1 MALPL
6 LAALTMLSA
15 PLIQE
20 SVVPAPPRGSL
31 PRPMANTPIMQVNQN
46 RQPVGTR
53 NGATLTL
60 SLDIVEAGF
69 QAEGD
74 HDPVVRALAFAE
86 PGKAPVVPGPLIRA
100 PIGTTVQLTLRNRSD
115 SGLVFGGFRRGISA
129 DRDTFQL
136 AAGATRTVTFR
147 LDRVGNYFY
156 WGALAGLK
164 SYDERFWLDSQLT
177 GALIVDPVGAP
188 APSPNERI
196 WVVTEWFHE

>member
-74 HDPVVRALAFAE
+74 HDPVGFPSPPCAGLDF
-86 PGKAPVVPGPLIRA
+86 
-100 PIGTTVQLTLRNRSD
+100 RSD
-115 SGLVFGGFRRGISA
+115 
-129 DRDTFQL
+129 
-136 AAGATRTVTFR
+136 
-147 LDRVGNYFY
+147 
-156 WGALAGLK
+156 K
-164 SYDERFWLDSQLT
+164 SVSHRFSLRQKSKR
-177 GALIVDPVGAP
+177 AK
-188 APSPNERI
+188 PSC
-196 WVVTEWFHE
+196 T